1 MSGGRLWEK
10 YEGRRAARSCARACG
25 VNNFDRFGRIFIST
39 VQQTRFVETA
49 PLNFLLSPHTPGRRG
64 SSTMASD
71 HASRRAAPSL
81 LVLVRAA
88 VEGAAEETL
97 AEMQARVRA
106 DSISGEG
113 SAGSSAAAS
122 CETII
127 FNAYELPTVTKRLFH
142 RLERH
147 K

>member
-1 MSGGRLWEK
+1 
-10 YEGRRAARSCARACG
+10 
-25 VNNFDRFGRIFIST
+25 
-39 VQQTRFVETA
+39 
-49 PLNFLLSPHTPGRRG
+49 
-64 SSTMASD
+64 MASD

-106 DSISGEG
+106 ESISGEE

-127 FNAYELPTVTKRLFH
+127 FNAYELPTVRNVFFID
-142 RLERH
+142 
-147 K
+147 

>member
-1 MSGGRLWEK
+1 
-10 YEGRRAARSCARACG
+10 
-25 VNNFDRFGRIFIST
+25 
-39 VQQTRFVETA
+39 
-49 PLNFLLSPHTPGRRG
+49 
-64 SSTMASD
+64 MASD

-113 SAGSSAAAS
+113 RRDRA
-122 CETII
+122 
-127 FNAYELPTVTKRLFH
+127 LRLLV
-142 RLERH
+142 RP
-147 K
+147 